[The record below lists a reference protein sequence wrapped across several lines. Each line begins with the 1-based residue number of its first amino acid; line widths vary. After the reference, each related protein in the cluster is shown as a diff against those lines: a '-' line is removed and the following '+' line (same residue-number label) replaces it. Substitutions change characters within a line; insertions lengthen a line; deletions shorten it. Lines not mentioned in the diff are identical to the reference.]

1 MTSVKKCTN
10 TNTIPGQSAF
20 LASSSSPPS
29 LASSKLDIVLSEQQP
44 GLDNKNMAARHMI
57 LNPKSLH
64 LKTTKYERD

>member
-44 GLDNKNMAARHMI
+44 GLDNKNMAAPAYDFESEI
-57 LNPKSLH
+57 APLENN
-64 LKTTKYERD
+64 EI